1 MHAVFILNGL
11 SHWICQRLHN
21 KTLNALSFVQVK
33 KKKKD
38 GQWFFVR
45 QRFPGENNSNYGV
58 VQPFGDTISKGPYAT
73 GLEFHI
79 LFSRITNYHLQKG
92 NKT

>member
-33 KKKKD
+33 KKKKKKMASD
-38 GQWFFVR
+38 SLLDRGSR
-45 QRFPGENNSNYGV
+45 GK
-58 VQPFGDTISKGPYAT
+58 TIVIM
-73 GLEFHI
+73 E
-79 LFSRITNYHLQKG
+79 
-92 NKT
+92 

>member
-33 KKKKD
+33 KKKKMASD
-38 GQWFFVR
+38 SLLDRGSR
-45 QRFPGENNSNYGV
+45 GK
-58 VQPFGDTISKGPYAT
+58 TIVIM
-73 GLEFHI
+73 E
-79 LFSRITNYHLQKG
+79 
-92 NKT
+92 